1 MANLISQFNSGVLTT
16 TDLTEQFNDK
26 FWTKGAIRESMRK
39 RTFTQMGDRLTQ
51 PKHYGDAIEKERH
64 YPILHPMNRI
74 DNSINANAA
83 TLLKAVWFAYDENG
97 AMVGDAAGYSVREYG
112 SEAAAEAAAQA
123 VADAAQAGTGT
134 VKSGAGSLFNGD
146 ADYAVMSGAFPSLT
160 EVGGNVNAVNA
171 KS

>member
-1 MANLISQFNSGVLTT
+1 MADLISQFNSGVLTT

-74 DNSINANAA
+74 DNGINANAA

-97 AMVGDAAGYSVREYG
+97 AMVGDAAGYSVREYNT
-112 SEAAAEAAAQA
+112 EVLAEAAAQA
-123 VADAAQAGTGT
+123 GISFT
-134 VKSGAGSLFNGD
+134 
-146 ADYAVMSGAFPSLT
+146 
-160 EVGGNVNAVNA
+160 
-171 KS
+171 